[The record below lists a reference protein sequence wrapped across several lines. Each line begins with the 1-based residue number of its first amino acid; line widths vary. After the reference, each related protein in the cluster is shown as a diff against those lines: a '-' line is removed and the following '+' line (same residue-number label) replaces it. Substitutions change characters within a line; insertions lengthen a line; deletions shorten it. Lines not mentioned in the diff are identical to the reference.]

1 MASLHADQAAGL
13 RRLREGTVPGL
24 CTVLS
29 ADGGDGK
36 PALMRRLAASMQRRG
51 RAVIL
56 VDTDADGPGAGS
68 GLAPCATLAD
78 VASGRASLA
87 EAGWSEPDGLRRVRL
102 GQASGEPS
110 LGRLLQQIAGEQARV
125 LVDAELDADGE
136 LPLPL
141 LADGEVVVQLS
152 GSPASIRAAYDML
165 RALKSL
171 CGRGSV
177 SLLVTDADPVHA
189 ERVRTNLFHAASR
202 YLALPVRSIVPQESS
217 HV

>member
-1 MASLHADQAAGL
+1 MASHTFDQADGL
-13 RRLREGTVPGL
+13 RRLRQGAMPGL

-29 ADGGDGK
+29 ADEAGDK
-36 PALMRRLAASMQRRG
+36 PALMRRLAASMMRRG
-51 RAVIL
+51 RPVIL
-56 VDTDADGPGAGS
+56 IDTDADDHDLQP
-68 GLAPCATLAD
+68 TLAD
-78 VASGRASLA
+78 VARGRVSLA
-87 EAGWSEPDGLRRVRL
+87 EAGRSEPAGFRRLRL
-102 GQASGEPS
+102 GDARGEPA
-110 LGRLLQQIAGEQARV
+110 LARLLQQIASEQARV

-152 GSPASIRAAYDML
+152 GSPASIRTAYAML

-171 CGRGSV
+171 CGQGSV

-189 ERVRTNLFHAASR
+189 ERVRANLFHAASR
-202 YLALPVRSIVPQESS
+202 YLALPVRSIVPQDRS